1 MLGWT
6 SNPVI
11 LETNFEV
18 FVRFITYSIG
28 AVAVRKSWNWLTA
41 DVDPIPGTKEFDD
54 EYRQVKEKYVRLTKK
69 KEEYNEAYRKIR

>member
-1 MLGWT
+1 MNGIF
-6 SNPVI
+6 N
-11 LETNFEV
+11 
-18 FVRFITYSIG
+18 FVRFITYSIA

-54 EYRQVKEKYVRLTKK
+54 EYRQVKEKYIRLTKK